1 MGWHKN
7 LCLLGA
13 ISTIWTTGTDGLPF
27 SASWYTKYPNK
38 IKPSVKVSPRFD
50 GCLRELVAYENPI
63 NSSLTEKTDFK
74 RQEAKRWSVLSE
86 RVIRRGRVWLWGFG
100 IWIGSRLWDIEVV
113 CQRRRSA
120 NDVWLNSALTEKTY
134 FGILNRWSVMRQAY
148 GLSQGKVRNLRKLWF
163 WCCLL
168 KVL

>member
-1 MGWHKN
+1 MPSPLSERLEQPG
-7 LCLLGA
+7 CPFR
-13 ISTIWTTGTDGLPF
+13 LPGRR
-27 SASWYTKYPNK
+27 KYPNK

-50 GCLRELVAYENPI
+50 GCLRELVAYENSSK
-63 NSSLTEKTDFK
+63 SSLTEKTDFK
-74 RQEAKRWSVLSE
+74 RQEAKSWSVLSQ

-120 NDVWLNSALTEKTY
+120 NDVWLYSALTEKTY

-148 GLSQGKVRNLRKLWF
+148 GFSQGKVRNLGKLWF